1 MTAQLNRQLFTVSDY
16 YKMAETGI
24 LANNQRYELL
34 NGEIF
39 KISPHKSSHTS
50 ITDFLDD
57 EFKFYLRG
65 IAHVRCQGSIYINEY
80 SEPEPDIAILKN
92 RKTRYRDR
100 HPLPNEVLLV
110 IEVSD
115 STLSKDRTVKKEMY
129 AKAGIPQYWIVNIP
143 DNQVEIYVNPNN
155 GDYQKT
161 TILKSGV
168 LEFEGL
174 ETKVQIQIK
183 ELF

>member
-1 MTAQLNRQLFTVSDY
+1 MP
-16 YKMAETGI
+16 K
-24 LANNQRYELL
+24 LASL
-34 NGEIF
+34 
-39 KISPHKSSHTS
+39 
-50 ITDFLDD
+50 
-57 EFKFYLRG
+57 
-65 IAHVRCQGSIYINEY
+65 
-80 SEPEPDIAILKN
+80 
-92 RKTRYRDR
+92 
-100 HPLPNEVLLV
+100 
-110 IEVSD
+110 
-115 STLSKDRTVKKEMY
+115 
-129 AKAGIPQYWIVNIP
+129 NIP

>member
-1 MTAQLNRQLFTVSDY
+1 MFTVSDY

-24 LANNQRYELL
+24 LSNDQRYELL

-39 KISPHKSSHTS
+39 KMSPQKSSHTS
-50 ITDFLDD
+50 ITHFLFE
-57 EFKFYLRG
+57 EFLYQLNRTAECRSQAP
-65 IAHVRCQGSIYINEY
+65 ISINNS

-100 HPLPNEVLLV
+100 HPVPKEVLLV

-115 STLSKDRTVKKEMY
+115 STLPIDKTVKKEMY
-129 AKAGIPQYWIVNIP
+129 ATAGIPQYWIVNIP
-143 DNQVEIYVNPNN
+143 ENQVEIYVNPKN
-155 GDYQKT
+155 GDYEKT
-161 TILKSGV
+161 TILKSGIV
-168 LEFEGL
+168 EFDSL
-174 ETKVQIQIK
+174 ETTVQIQIK

>member
-1 MTAQLNRQLFTVSDY
+1 
-16 YKMAETGI
+16 
-24 LANNQRYELL
+24 
-34 NGEIF
+34 
-39 KISPHKSSHTS
+39 
-50 ITDFLDD
+50 
-57 EFKFYLRG
+57 
-65 IAHVRCQGSIYINEY
+65 
-80 SEPEPDIAILKN
+80 
-92 RKTRYRDR
+92 
-100 HPLPNEVLLV
+100 
-110 IEVSD
+110 
-115 STLSKDRTVKKEMY
+115 MY